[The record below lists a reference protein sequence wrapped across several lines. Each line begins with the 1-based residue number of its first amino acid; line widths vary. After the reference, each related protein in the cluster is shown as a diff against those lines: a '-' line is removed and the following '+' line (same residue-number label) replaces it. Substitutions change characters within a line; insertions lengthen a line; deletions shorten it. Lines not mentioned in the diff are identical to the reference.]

1 MTRSIRVI
9 FSVAAL
15 FLVACSDLAAPTR
28 SNAYDWRLI
37 VTFDS
42 LGPQL
47 DTLSFHWPRS
57 RLPVRIY
64 VEDAG
69 GLPDDVRQGIDQ
81 WKAAFLYGEWD
92 AKITSDSNNADVIVR
107 LAPPPP
113 VGPKPSAGRLGSM
126 LLPQCDGATDLDT
139 VATRFELRIPLR
151 VYVNPLVPS
160 TDPDLARCLRVTT
173 AHELGHSLGIFQH
186 SSDANDLMFTQPAVD
201 PLSRRDI
208 NTVQTLY
215 HFPPDMVPVGP

>member
-1 MTRSIRVI
+1 MSRSIRVI
-9 FSVAAL
+9 FAVTAL
-15 FLVACSDLAAPTR
+15 LIGACSDLASPTR

-37 VTFDS
+37 VAFDS

-57 RLPVRIY
+57 RLPVRIW

-69 GLPDDVRQGIDQ
+69 GLPDEVAHGIEE
-81 WKAAFLYGEWD
+81 WKAGFLYGEWD
-92 AKITSDSNNADVIVR
+92 ARVTSDSLNADVIVR

-113 VGPKPSAGRLGSM
+113 PGPKPVAGRIGSM
-126 LLPQCDGATDLDT
+126 LLPECDGATDLDT
-139 VATRFELRIPLR
+139 VATRFELKIPLR
-151 VYVNPLVPS
+151 VYVNPLVAS
-160 TDPDLARCLRVTT
+160 NDPNLARCLRVTT

-186 SSDANDLMFTQPAVD
+186 SPDANDLMFTAPAVD
-201 PLSRRDI
+201 ALSHRDI
-208 NTVQTLY
+208 NTAQTLY

>member
-1 MTRSIRVI
+1 M
-9 FSVAAL
+9 L
-15 FLVACSDLAAPTR
+15 LGACSELASPTR

-69 GLPDDVRQGIDQ
+69 GLPDDVSHGIDL
-81 WKAAFLYGEWD
+81 WKTGVSVRGMGRQDHQRLEQRGYHRATGAGAAPR
-92 AKITSDSNNADVIVR
+92 AANPRPRVSDPCCCRSVT
-107 LAPPPP
+107 APPISILSPP
-113 VGPKPSAGRLGSM
+113 GSSF
-126 LLPQCDGATDLDT
+126 GSR
-139 VATRFELRIPLR
+139 VR
-151 VYVNPLVPS
+151 VYVNPVVPS

-186 SSDANDLMFTQPAVD
+186 SPDANDLMFCPAGGGSAQPA
-201 PLSRRDI
+201 RH
-208 NTVQTLY
+208 Q
-215 HFPPDMVPVGP
+215 HGPDAVSFSARHGAGWSLTANA